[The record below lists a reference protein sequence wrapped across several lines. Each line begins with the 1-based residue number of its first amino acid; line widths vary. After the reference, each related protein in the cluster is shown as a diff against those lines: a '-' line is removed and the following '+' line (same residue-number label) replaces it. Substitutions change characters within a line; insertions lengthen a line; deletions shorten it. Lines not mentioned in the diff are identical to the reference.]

1 MNIFQKIA
9 NKLFLFCNHRESQIA
24 IEDEKD
30 KFDYSITIS
39 LDKNYKT
46 NIGVKYNTDYAD
58 AASLILSSEK
68 FAEMIIYLSSSVFK
82 KSLFDELNSRL
93 KDSENINE
101 QIFIDNTIAFCE
113 IIKKEITSIS
123 KSKQPVIRPLSV
135 FSGK

>member
-9 NKLFLFCNHRESQIA
+9 NKLFLFYRPKKSQIA

-30 KFDYSITIS
+30 KFDYSIIIS

-46 NIGVKYNTDYAD
+46 NIGVKYNTEYPD
-58 AASLILSSEK
+58 ATSLILSSEK

-82 KSLFDELNSRL
+82 KSLFDELNLRL
-93 KDSENINE
+93 KNSENINE
-101 QIFIDNTIAFCE
+101 QIFIDNTIAFCD
-113 IIKKEITSIS
+113 IIKKEITSLS